1 MNNKKSMTDNDGFTK
16 LSVVA
21 GGVADV
27 LKHGKMEGSQEM
39 LGNCGKQIQA
49 RHCESLK

>member
-1 MNNKKSMTDNDGFTK
+1 MIDNFGFTK

-27 LKHGKMEGSQEM
+27 LKQGKVERKPGD
-39 LGNCGKQIQA
+39 LLDNCNNLTQA
-49 RHCESLK
+49 RD